1 MSQLHSML
9 VFANV
14 IEEAFSPL
22 ITLFEE
28 IMVFIHGVVGGSW
41 GWAIVGLTVLT
52 RAVLVPLTY
61 KQLRSMQ
68 ELQRHAPEMQKIK
81 ERYKEDKQRQQE
93 EVMKFYRE
101 NKINPLAS
109 CLPFLLQIPV
119 FISLFYML
127 RTDLKKHICGE
138 ALVNHYNSLSLHV
151 RNSYHVLHATNVAH
165 LPSKY
170 VEATGCQTV
179 APGSGKFLFIPD
191 ITTKA
196 TGAVLIVLIAVYV
209 GSQIASTLMATAS
222 ADPNQRRM
230 MLLLPLVIVAFL
242 FRYPAGLLVYW
253 ITTNVWTIGQ
263 QYFIRRR
270 MGPLAPATATV
281 SGKSSAAGTGGGRS
295 GGGKGD
301 GGKDGGPGKGRDPE
315 GPGGSGP
322 GGGGRPG
329 AGGGGS
335 SNGKPDSGPDAKPTK
350 TEPALAGVA
359 GKGSSAPPPP
369 PRRKKKRSGRRR

>member
-1 MSQLHSML
+1 ML

-28 IMVFIHGVVGGSW
+28 IMVFIHETLGGSW
-41 GWAIVGLTVLT
+41 GWAIVGLTIVT

-81 ERYKEDKQRQQE
+81 ERYKDDKQRQQQE
-93 EVMKFYRE
+93 IMKFYQE

-109 CLPFLLQIPV
+109 CLPFALQIPV

-138 ALVNHYNSLSLHV
+138 QLVSHYNSLSLHA
-151 RNSYHVLHATNVAH
+151 RSAYNVLHATSVAK

-196 TGAVLIVLIAVYV
+196 TGVVLVVLIVVYV
-209 GSQIASTLMATAS
+209 GSQIASTLMATAT

-230 MLLLPLVIVAFL
+230 MLILPLVIVAFL

-253 ITTNVWTIGQ
+253 ITTNLWTIGQ

-270 MGPLAPATATV
+270 MPAPVT
-281 SGKSSAAGTGGGRS
+281 
-295 GGGKGD
+295 
-301 GGKDGGPGKGRDPE
+301 PGKGTDD
-315 GPGGSGP
+315 GKGP
-322 GGGGRPG
+322 GGGD
-329 AGGGGS
+329 GGS
-335 SNGKPDSGPDAKPTK
+335 PNGKPGPARGGDGSPKSQ
-350 TEPALAGVA
+350 PALAGVT
-359 GKGSSAPPPP
+359 GSPSGAAPPPP